1 MARGQEKHTPSA
13 DAFEPEKKNVK
24 EIRLLWIFLSKYRLT
39 IFLAFVALVVA
50 AGATLAIPQAVRRI
64 IDLGFSSDNLAL
76 IDVYFLALLGVAFV
90 LAFATFSRYYLV
102 TWLGERVVADIR
114 KAVFNRV
121 ISLGPTFFE
130 QNRSGDIVSRLTT
143 DTTVIQSVVGSS
155 ASVALRN
162 ILTLLGGLGFML
174 YTSLKLM
181 SVVLIAVPLVVVPI
195 IFLGRK
201 VKRLSKQSQDRI
213 AEASAIANETV
224 GAVQT
229 VQSYTREAYERR
241 RFADYVEN
249 AFSTAVRRIN
259 VRAWMTA
266 VVILLVFGAVDLI
279 LWVGASDVATGKM
292 TGGELTAFLIY
303 AVLVAGAVGSL
314 SEVYGE
320 LQRAAGAASR
330 CLELIAMEPEVKVPE
345 NPIPLPRPVKG
356 LIEFREVSFAY
367 PSRPGEKILDGFS
380 LTVREGETVAI
391 VGPSGAGKSTV
402 FQLLQRFY
410 DPTSGQVLI
419 DGVPLEQADPSDI
432 RAQMSVVHQES
443 VIFAA
448 TVEENIRYGNTEA
461 TDEMLQNAAEAAQA
475 NEFITRLPEGM
486 KTWLGERGTRL
497 SGGQK
502 QRIAI
507 ARAILRDAPIL
518 LLDEATSALDAESEK
533 LVQAALDKL
542 MQGRTTLVIAH
553 RLATVLQADRIVVMD
568 RGKIVDIGSHQE
580 LLQKGGLYAR
590 LAELQFTDGN
600 NGT

>member
-249 AFSTAVRRIN
+249 AFSTAVKRIN

>member
-162 ILTLLGGLGFML
+162 ILTLLGGLGFKL